1 MAKAEIEHDIPGAGT
16 IFAPSYRE
24 AGTGSGV
31 VCLHANASTS
41 GQWRGLMDLLAPRF
55 RVFAPDSYDAGKSPR
70 WPSDRIIHLRDE
82 VELNEPVLTRAGS
95 PLALVGHSYGAA
107 VALIAALA
115 HPGRV
120 RAMALYEPT
129 LFSLLDAEKP
139 APNAA
144 DGIRNVV
151 AESGVALDAGD
162 HHAAAERFID
172 YWMGRGTW
180 TRTPAQRKAPI
191 AASVTNVRRWGH
203 ALFTEPTPLK
213 AFRSL
218 EVPVLYM
225 VGKRSTPSAH
235 GVARLLV
242 NALPQVEVVEF
253 ENLGHMGP
261 VTHPE
266 LVNETIGQFLERTQR
281 AGAAADGWQ
290 PVCSAASWDNE
301 GALV

>member
-1 MAKAEIEHDIPGAGT
+1 MPKLVIEHSIPGAGKT
-16 IFAPSYRE
+16 IEPFFRE
-24 AGTGSGV
+24 AGTGPGV
-31 VCLHANASTS
+31 VCIHSNASTS
-41 GQWRGLMDLLAPRF
+41 AQWRGLMDLLAPRF
-55 RVFAPDSYDAGKSPR
+55 RVFAPDSYDAGKSPH
-70 WPSDRIIHLRDE
+70 WPSDRVIHLRDE
-82 VELNEPVLTRAGS
+82 VGLIEPVLTRAGS

-115 HPGRV
+115 DPGRV

-129 LFSLLDAEKP
+129 LFALLDAETP
-139 APNAA
+139 APNEAE
-144 DGIRNVV
+144 GIRNVV
-151 AESGVALDAGD
+151 AEAGVALDAGNQD
-162 HHAAAERFID
+162 AAAERFID
-172 YWMGRGTW
+172 YWTGPGTW
-180 TRTPAQRKAPI
+180 TRTPEQRKLPI

-218 EVPVLYM
+218 DVPVLYM

-261 VTHPE
+261 VTHPD
-266 LVNETIGQFLERTQR
+266 LVNEAIGQFLERTHHTSSPV
-281 AGAAADGWQ
+281 DGLR
-290 PVCSAASWDNE
+290 PVYSAAS
-301 GALV
+301 